1 MLITIDSRMWP
12 TSRPMSTSLRLL
24 NDDVLFSIFE
34 ELRCTQG
41 LCALSS
47 TCRWLREASMPS
59 LFRRCRVRMDIPIT
73 ERFLPT
79 FAWPYVR
86 YVVFLVNGNTSL
98 SHLRNRELLLINT
111 CRFGSSF
118 CPSFLKDALQAMPRL
133 RSVSIL
139 SRPAIDDHGLS
150 WEALN
155 VFLSLPHLREFFLD
169 TFTLC
174 PRRFS
179 PPDNRT
185 TPLAPLT
192 SLKYLK
198 DELRGPPRTYTSE
211 RDALTYVTKML
222 CLSLKILELPV
233 ESAPLYALSLYLWP
247 RLVELRLSGEYP
259 AGLSLPFISILS
271 NMSNLHVLA
280 LHFTVPFNTI
290 KQPLWSSR
298 HTTRTTCLW
307 PELVDFSVSFP
318 DPDDQIY
325 NHLPDSIRRLS
336 LRCCPHH
343 CFHCWQSYEP
353 KRWSSPILSASE
365 LLHILQ
371 RCNTPLLDALRIDY
385 VEEGTG
391 PGVLQQL
398 PALFPV
404 LTTLEVN
411 RFRERGGRDASI
423 VRPYPLFRFL

>member
-1 MLITIDSRMWP
+1 M
-12 TSRPMSTSLRLL
+12 L
-24 NDDVLFSIFE
+24 NDDVLFCIFE
-34 ELRCTQG
+34 ELRSTQK
-41 LCALSS
+41 LCALS
-47 TCRWLREASMPS
+47 EASMPS
-59 LFRRCRVRMDIPIT
+59 LFWRCRVRMDMPIT
-73 ERFLPT
+73 ELFLPT
-79 FAWPYVR
+79 
-86 YVVFLVNGNTSL
+86 YVVFLVNGNTCL

-111 CRFGSSF
+111 CRF
-118 CPSFLKDALQAMPRL
+118 DALQAMSRL

-150 WEALN
+150 WEALD
-155 VFLSLPHLREFFLD
+155 VFLSLPYLREFILD
-169 TFTLC
+169 SFILY
-174 PRRFS
+174 
-179 PPDNRT
+179 DRT

-192 SLKYLK
+192 SLQYRK
-198 DELRGPPRTYTSE
+198 DEIRGPPRTYISE
-211 RDALTYVTKML
+211 RDALTYVTKMF
-222 CLSLKILELPV
+222 CPSLESLELLV
-233 ESAPLYALSLYLWP
+233 ESAPLDAMSPYPWS
-247 RLVELRLSGEYP
+247 RLVELRLFGEYP

-280 LHFTVPFNTI
+280 LHFAVPFKTN
-290 KQPLWSSR
+290 KQPLWPSR
-298 HTTRTTCLW
+298 HSTTRTTCPW

-325 NHLPDSIRRLS
+325 DHLQDSIRRLS

-353 KRWSSPILSASE
+353 KRWSSLILSASE
-365 LLHILQ
+365 LSHILQ

-391 PGVLQQL
+391 PGALQQL
-398 PALFPV
+398 PALFPA

-423 VRPYPLFRFL
+423 VRRCVQDIGEPSRFARSPDPS